1 MYQNVQRVVGQI
13 QSLEVDNVTQCCETT
28 SFTCVILTSIFII

>member
-13 QSLEVDNVTQCCETT
+13 QSLEVDKVTQCWEMT
-28 SFTCVILTSIFII
+28 SFT